1 MSLVQPDCICITMT
15 MFLFHRKVCRKA
27 LSVLPGCSGANLFF
41 RKKWTHRAAQMY
53 ETARTVRHGEDPGTP
68 PPGRDMVRCA
78 IDISPGM
85 LYTTLCA
92 LQGAGVTAS
101 RTQA

>member
-1 MSLVQPDCICITMT
+1 MKQHGRYGM
-15 MFLFHRKVCRKA
+15 
-27 LSVLPGCSGANLFF
+27 
-41 RKKWTHRAAQMY
+41 
-53 ETARTVRHGEDPGTP
+53 ARIPAP

-78 IDISPGM
+78 LDISPGM